1 MLKDFRP
8 FTKDRRVLVYSSFT
22 GAKAG
27 MALFHLSNRANWE
40 INCERTFWHAMDMKF
55 SYFLKEFR
63 ELRIERNERDSLGF
77 CPGMSHSGAASRCA
91 RQIARGGRCLN
102 NCVKASKYRLHNT
115 VQYGLQKALNGLG
128 TKAIC
133 IEAHPY
139 ATESERTDITV
150 FRTDAP
156 TVVECY
162 VDVTVTN
169 AQQTTIPTVKKL
181 SVEDNIICCENL
193 LTGQYVV
200 KNHIFSATQKKIQ
213 KYKGCHENARRN
225 GSHSNPVIVP
235 FAVDTQGNLCSVAIL
250 FLKSMAKLK
259 FKDMPGDKRMKDL
272 AQSNWVSETCRNIQ
286 VQVIKTTAFNNRLAL
301 KSSFGMD
308 YNKLFPGSIFNPPS
322 YSENFISS
330 SSEG

>member
-1 MLKDFRP
+1 M
-8 FTKDRRVLVYSSFT
+8 
-22 GAKAG
+22 
-27 MALFHLSNRANWE
+27 
-40 INCERTFWHAMDMKF
+40 
-55 SYFLKEFR
+55 
-63 ELRIERNERDSLGF
+63 
-77 CPGMSHSGAASRCA
+77 
-91 RQIARGGRCLN
+91 
-102 NCVKASKYRLHNT
+102 
-115 VQYGLQKALNGLG
+115 
-128 TKAIC
+128 
-133 IEAHPY
+133 
-139 ATESERTDITV
+139 
-150 FRTDAP
+150 
-156 TVVECY
+156 
-162 VDVTVTN
+162 N

-193 LTGQYVV
+193 LMGQYVV

-235 FAVDTQGNLCSVAIL
+235 FAVDTQGNFCSVAIL